1 MTQIPCSFRATGQTC
16 VKCCSPDCSHHR
28 HSNLKELADDY
39 VEVFRPRLA
48 CSLGWYGNASGIEE
62 AIERSALS
70 RMCDDKMHPHQRR
83 VGGKALA
90 EASKRLK
97 PSATDIASARSF
109 QRIISIVEEVAGPVK
124 RIGTLANYDIA
135 LRIGKFKGL
144 EPKEVYLHAGA
155 RKGAMALEVPL
166 DRVVP
171 LTSFPTAL
179 QCLKPY
185 EIEDFLCVYKDCL
198 AKLPKAQK
206 LAA

>member
-1 MTQIPCSFRATGQTC
+1 MTQVGCSLGTRSCTC
-16 VKCCSPDCSHHR
+16 VGCCTPDCSHHR
-28 HSNLKELADDY
+28 HASLKELADDY

-48 CSLGWYGNASGIEE
+48 CSLGWFGNVSCIEE
-62 AIERSALS
+62 AIQRSALS

-90 EASKRLK
+90 VASKRLK

-109 QRIISIVEEVAGPVK
+109 QRIISIVEEVAGPVE

-144 EPKEVYLHAGA
+144 KPKEVYLHAGA
-155 RKGAMALEVPL
+155 RKGAMALDIPL

-171 LTSFPTAL
+171 LTSLPAAL
-179 QCLKPY
+179 QHLEPY
-185 EIEDFLCVYKDCL
+185 EIEDFLCIYKDCL
-198 AKLPKAQK
+198 TRLPKAQK
-206 LAA
+206 LVA